1 MKKKLFRG
9 TFILMLLSLIII
21 VLIILFLKIRFKVKE
36 EKLVKIAEDIIQVNE
51 DEKTKKDSNNE
62 TNTDVIS
69 KSELNVNENIIGI
82 LEIPKLNIKAPIK
95 EGTSENILREAI
107 GHFSN
112 SSFWNG
118 NVSLASHNRGNYIAH
133 YFDRINQLVKGDE
146 IIYKTKFGE
155 RRYKVEEIKEIKST
169 DWSIITQTSENII
182 TLITCIKNKPNLR
195 LCVKAVEK

>member
-1 MKKKLFRG
+1 MKKKLFRRA
-9 TFILMLLSLIII
+9 FILMLLSLIII

-51 DEKTKKDSNNE
+51 DEKTEKDNNE
-62 TNTDVIS
+62 TNIDVIS

-95 EGTSENILREAI
+95 EGTSEKILREAV

-118 NVSLASHNRGNYIAH
+118 NVGLASHNRGNLVAH
-133 YFDRINQLVKGDE
+133 YFEKINQLVIGDE

-169 DWSIITQTSENII
+169 DWSIITQTSDNII
-182 TLITCIKNKPNLR
+182 TLITCIKSKPNLR